1 MHYGGEG
8 KNKQANGKR
17 RHSSNYAFLFS
28 VFVIYKNY
36 APPSLHRRSRVLHHI
51 ICGGIEQRDIFHDD
65 ADRKNFV
72 DRLGDVRIMKTNKA
86 NASFQT

>member
-1 MHYGGEG
+1 MPR
-8 KNKQANGKR
+8 QARIDTPG
-17 RHSSNYAFLFS
+17 
-28 VFVIYKNY
+28 
-36 APPSLHRRSRVLHHI
+36 VLRHI
-51 ICGGIEQRDIFHDD
+51 IICRGIEQRDIFHDD